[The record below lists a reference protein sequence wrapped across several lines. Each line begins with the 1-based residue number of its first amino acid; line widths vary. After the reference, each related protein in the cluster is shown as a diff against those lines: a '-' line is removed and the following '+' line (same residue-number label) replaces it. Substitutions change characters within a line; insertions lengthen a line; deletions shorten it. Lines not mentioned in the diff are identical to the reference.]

1 MKISTEGTGLVC
13 VNFLSI
19 QGEIEGEEIEL
30 ASVGVNH
37 PQQGK
42 ARVSNS
48 MSSFQ
53 CCSVSLYCIIY
64 IISSDFVMCP
74 L

>member
-1 MKISTEGTGLVC
+1 MKISTEGTVLVC
-13 VNFLSI
+13 VHFLSTPLF
-19 QGEIEGEEIEL
+19 QGEIGGEKIEL
-30 ASVGVNH
+30 ASIGVHH

-48 MSSFQ
+48 MSCFQ
-53 CCSVSLYCIIY
+53 CSSVSLYCT
-64 IISSDFVMCP
+64 SSD

>member
-1 MKISTEGTGLVC
+1 MKISNEGRGLVC
-13 VNFLSI
+13 INFLSTLLF

-30 ASVGVNH
+30 ASIGVNH

-53 CCSVSLYCIIY
+53 CYSVSLYCT
-64 IISSDFVMCP
+64 SVP

>member
-1 MKISTEGTGLVC
+1 MKISTEVTGLVC
-13 VNFLSI
+13 VHFLSTPLF

-30 ASVGVNH
+30 TSIGVHH

-42 ARVSNS
+42 ARVSYS
-48 MSSFQ
+48 MPSFQ
-53 CCSVSLYCIIY
+53 CYSVSLYCT
-64 IISSDFVMCP
+64 SSNFVMCP

>member
-1 MKISTEGTGLVC
+1 MKISNEGRGLVC
-13 VNFLSI
+13 INFLSTPLF

-30 ASVGVNH
+30 ASIGVNH

-53 CCSVSLYCIIY
+53 CYSVSLYCT
-64 IISSDFVMCP
+64 SVP

>member
-1 MKISTEGTGLVC
+1 MKISTKRTGLVF
-13 VNFLSI
+13 VHFLSTLFL

-30 ASVGVNH
+30 ASIGVHH

-48 MSSFQ
+48 M
-53 CCSVSLYCIIY
+53 
-64 IISSDFVMCP
+64 
-74 L
+74 

>member
-1 MKISTEGTGLVC
+1 MKILTKRTGLVC
-13 VNFLSI
+13 VHFLSTLFF

-53 CCSVSLYCIIY
+53 CYSVSLYCT
-64 IISSDFVMCP
+64 SGDFVTCP

>member
-1 MKISTEGTGLVC
+1 MKISTKRTGLVC
-13 VNFLSI
+13 VHFLSTLFF

-42 ARVSNS
+42 ARVKVT
-48 MSSFQ
+48 FLTFFIK
-53 CCSVSLYCIIY
+53 SL
-64 IISSDFVMCP
+64 
-74 L
+74 

>member
-13 VNFLSI
+13 VNFLSTPLF

-30 ASVGVNH
+30 ASIGVHH

-53 CCSVSLYCIIY
+53 CYSVSLYC
-64 IISSDFVMCP
+64 ISSDFVMCP

>member
-1 MKISTEGTGLVC
+1 MKISTKRTGLVC
-13 VNFLSI
+13 VHFLSTLFF

-48 MSSFQ
+48 M
-53 CCSVSLYCIIY
+53 
-64 IISSDFVMCP
+64 
-74 L
+74 

>member
-1 MKISTEGTGLVC
+1 MYI
-13 VNFLSI
+13 FLSTFSF
-19 QGEIEGEEIEL
+19 QGQIEGEEIEL
-30 ASVGVNH
+30 ASIGVHH

-42 ARVSNS
+42 ARVSNL

-53 CCSVSLYCIIY
+53 CYSVSLYCTC
-64 IISSDFVMCP
+64 VP

>member
-1 MKISTEGTGLVC
+1 MTGLVC
-13 VNFLSI
+13 VHFLSTSSF

-30 ASVGVNH
+30 ASVSVHH

-53 CCSVSLYCIIY
+53 CYSVSLY
-64 IISSDFVMCP
+64 STSVP

>member
-1 MKISTEGTGLVC
+1 MYI
-13 VNFLSI
+13 FLTTFSF
-19 QGEIEGEEIEL
+19 QGQIEGEDIEL
-30 ASVGVNH
+30 GSVGVHH

-42 ARVSNS
+42 VRVSNS

-53 CCSVSLYCIIY
+53 CYSVSLYCT
-64 IISSDFVMCP
+64 SVP

>member
-13 VNFLSI
+13 VNFLSTLFF

-30 ASVGVNH
+30 ASIGVHH

-48 MSSFQ
+48 M
-53 CCSVSLYCIIY
+53 
-64 IISSDFVMCP
+64 
-74 L
+74 

>member
-1 MKISTEGTGLVC
+1 MKISNEGRGLVC
-13 VNFLSI
+13 INFLSTPLF

-30 ASVGVNH
+30 ASIGVHH

-48 MSSFQ
+48 M
-53 CCSVSLYCIIY
+53 
-64 IISSDFVMCP
+64 
-74 L
+74 

>member
-13 VNFLSI
+13 VHFLSTPLF

-30 ASVGVNH
+30 ASIGVHH

-42 ARVSNS
+42 ARVFNS

-53 CCSVSLYCIIY
+53 CCSVSLYCT
-64 IISSDFVMCP
+64 SSDFVMCP